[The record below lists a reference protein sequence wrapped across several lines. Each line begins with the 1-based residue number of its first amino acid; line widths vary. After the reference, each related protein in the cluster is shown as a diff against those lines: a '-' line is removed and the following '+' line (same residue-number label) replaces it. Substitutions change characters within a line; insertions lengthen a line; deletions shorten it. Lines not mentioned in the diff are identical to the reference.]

1 MTPVSIRRMEHH
13 GVGRIRLSDRVEH
26 DEAQR
31 IAEAFVAARR
41 EARPLPAYPGAL
53 PASLAEAY
61 RVQDRALA
69 LAGAPVGGWKV
80 GRILPPL
87 SEAVGS
93 DRLAGPI
100 FAHGIFLGG
109 GTSVAM
115 PVFAGGFGAAEAEF
129 LLRVGEAPPAGKT
142 SFSLDEAA
150 ALIDAVHLGIEIAS
164 SPLAAINDLGP
175 AVTISDFGNNNGLV
189 IGGPIAG
196 WRSFAFADWPVSLL
210 VDGVEAGSGQ
220 ASAMPDGPLGAARF
234 LFELLGSRGIAVA
247 PGQWISSGAVTGV
260 HPVAPGAFVE
270 AVFDGTHKVS
280 CTIEAA
286 THRESGD
293 EGWTEHRLRP

>member
-1 MTPVSIRRMEHH
+1 MGS
-13 GVGRIRLSDRVEH
+13 GRIWLDDGAEH

-53 PASLAEAY
+53 PASLDAAY
-61 RVQDRALA
+61 RVQDRALT
-69 LAGAPVGGWKV
+69 LSAGPVGGWKV
-80 GRILPPL
+80 GRIMSPIA
-87 SEAVGS
+87 EDVGS

-100 FAHGIFLGG
+100 FSHNIVHAGHEP
-109 GTSVAM
+109 VAM
-115 PVFAGGFGAAEAEF
+115 AVFEGGFGAAEAEF
-129 LLRVGEAPPAGKT
+129 LLRIGKAPPAGKT
-142 SFSLDEAA
+142 AFLLEEAA
-150 ALIDAVHLGIEIAS
+150 GLIDAVYLGIEIAS

-189 IGGPIAG
+189 IGAPIAD
-196 WRSFAFADWPVSLL
+196 WNSFAFAEWPVSLL
-210 VDGVEAGSGQ
+210 VDGAEAGTGR
-220 ASAMPDGPLGAARF
+220 ASVMPDGPLGAARF
-234 LFELLGSRGIAVA
+234 LFELLGRRAIAVA

-270 AVFDGTHKVS
+270 AVFDGTHTVS

-286 THRESGD
+286 TRRDWVPGGTDGRSTG
-293 EGWTEHRLRP
+293 

>member
-1 MTPVSIRRMEHH
+1 MGI
-13 GVGRIRLSDRVEH
+13 GRVRLSDGAEH

-31 IAEAFVAARR
+31 IAAAFVGARR
-41 EARPLPAYPGAL
+41 EARPLPAYPGTL
-53 PASLAEAY
+53 PAGLDEAY
-61 RVQDRALA
+61 RVQDHALA
-69 LAGAPVGGWKV
+69 LASETVGGWKV
-80 GRILPPL
+80 GRIMPPI

-100 FAHGIFLGG
+100 FADTIFHAGDAPL
-109 GTSVAM
+109 AM
-115 PVFAGGFGAAEAEF
+115 TMFDGGFGAAEAEF
-129 LLRVGEAPPAGKT
+129 LLRVGEAPPVGKT
-142 SFSLDEAA
+142 AFSLEEAA
-150 ALIDAVHLGIEIAS
+150 ALIDAVHVGIEIAS

-189 IGGPIAG
+189 IGAPIAD
-196 WRSFAFADWPVSLL
+196 WRSFAFADRPVSLL
-210 VDGVEAGSGQ
+210 VNGVEAGTGR

-234 LFELLGSRGIAVA
+234 LFELLGRRGIAVT

-270 AVFDGTHKVS
+270 AVFDGTHTVS

-286 THRESGD
+286 TRRDWVPGGTHGRSTG
-293 EGWTEHRLRP
+293 

>member
-1 MTPVSIRRMEHH
+1 MHH
-13 GVGRIRLSDRVEH
+13 AGLGRGRLNDGDH
-26 DEAQR
+26 DDEARR
-31 IAEAFVAARR
+31 IANAFVAARR
-41 EARPLPAYPGAL
+41 EARPLSSYPGAL
-53 PASLAEAY
+53 PRSLDEAY

-69 LAGAPVGGWKV
+69 LGAGAIGGWKV
-80 GRILPPL
+80 GRIMPPA
-87 SEAVGS
+87 SGTVGS

-100 FAHGIFLGG
+100 FADSILLSRAGEKP
-109 GTSVAM
+109 VAM
-115 PVFAGGFGAAEAEF
+115 SVFEGGFGAAEAEF
-129 LLRVGEAPPAGKT
+129 LLRVGAAPPSGKT
-142 SFSLDEAA
+142 EFSLDDAA

-164 SPLAAINDLGP
+164 SPLASINDLGP

-189 IGGPIAG
+189 VGEPIPDWRSLAFAG
-196 WRSFAFADWPVSLL
+196 WRVSLM

-234 LFELLGSRGIAVA
+234 LFELLGRRGIAVA

-270 AVFDGTHKVS
+270 AVFDGTHRVS

-286 THRESGD
+286 TAKEDDRGELKDGRSTG
-293 EGWTEHRLRP
+293 

>member
-1 MTPVSIRRMEHH
+1 M
-13 GVGRIRLSDRVEH
+13 SDRAEQ
-26 DEAQR
+26 DQAQR
-31 IAEAFVAARR
+31 TAEAFVAARR
-41 EARPLPAYPGAL
+41 EARALPAYPGAL

-61 RVQDRALA
+61 RVQDHALA
-69 LAGAPVGGWKV
+69 LSAKTVGGWKV
-80 GRILPPL
+80 GRILPPVA
-87 SEAVGS
+87 EAVGS

-100 FAHGIFLGG
+100 FADSILHAGEAPLAM
-109 GTSVAM
+109 SV
-115 PVFAGGFGAAEAEF
+115 FDGGFGAAEAEF
-129 LLRVGEAPPAGKT
+129 LLRVGDAPPTGQTA
-142 SFSLDEAA
+142 FSLDEAA

-189 IGGPIAG
+189 IGAPIAD
-196 WRSFAFADWPVSLL
+196 WRTFAFAEWPVSVL
-210 VDGVEAGSGQ
+210 VDGVEAGKGR

-234 LFELLGSRGIAVA
+234 LFELLGRRGIGIT

-286 THRESGD
+286 TRRDMDSGRD
-293 EGWTEHRLRP
+293 AWTEYRLRP

>member
-1 MTPVSIRRMEHH
+1 MN
-13 GVGRIRLSDRVEH
+13 GRVEQ

-53 PASLAEAY
+53 PASLDDAY
-61 RVQDRALA
+61 LVQDRALA
-69 LAGAPVGGWKV
+69 LGSGAIGGWKV
-80 GRILPPL
+80 GRILPPT
-87 SEAVGS
+87 SDAVGS

-100 FAHGIFLGG
+100 FADTIFQADRNP
-109 GTSVAM
+109 VAM
-115 PVFAGGFGAAEAEF
+115 TVFEGGFGAAEAEF
-129 LLRVGEAPPAGKT
+129 LLQVGKAPPAGKT
-142 SFSLDEAA
+142 DFTLQEAA
-150 ALIDAVHLGIEIAS
+150 ALIGAVHLGIEIAS

-189 IGGPIAG
+189 IGGPIAD

-210 VDGVEAGSGQ
+210 VDGTEAGSGR

-234 LFELLGSRGIAVA
+234 LFELLGRRGIPVT

-286 THRESGD
+286 TQGTDTGRD
-293 EGWTEHRLRP
+293 AWTEHRVKP

>member
-1 MTPVSIRRMEHH
+1 MD
-13 GVGRIRLSDRVEH
+13 DRAEN

-31 IAEAFVAARR
+31 IADAFVAARR

-53 PASLAEAY
+53 PRSLADAY
-61 RVQDRALA
+61 RVQDRALT
-69 LAGAPVGGWKV
+69 LGAGAIGGWKV
-80 GRILPPL
+80 GRIMPPT
-87 SEAVGS
+87 SETVGS

-100 FAHGIFLGG
+100 FADSIFR
-109 GTSVAM
+109 AAEK
-115 PVFAGGFGAAEAEF
+115 PVSMAVFEGGFGAAEAEF
-129 LLRVGEAPPAGKT
+129 LLRVGEAPQAGKT
-142 SFSLDEAA
+142 TFSLDEAA

-189 IGGPIAG
+189 IGEPIVG
-196 WRSFAFADWPVSLL
+196 WHSFAFADWRVSLV
-210 VDGVEAGSGQ
+210 VDGLEAGRGR

-234 LFELLGSRGIAVA
+234 LFELLGRRGIGLT

-260 HPVAPGAFVE
+260 HPVVPGALVE
-270 AVFDGTHKVS
+270 AIFDGTHTVS

-286 THRESGD
+286 IGRED
-293 EGWTEHRLRP
+293 ELGGVKDGRSTG

>member
-1 MTPVSIRRMEHH
+1 M
-13 GVGRIRLSDRVEH
+13 SDRAEH

-53 PASLAEAY
+53 PASLDEAY
-61 RVQDRALA
+61 RVQDRALV
-69 LAGAPVGGWKV
+69 LDSGTIGGWKV
-80 GRILPPL
+80 GRIMPPL
-87 SEAVGS
+87 SDSVGS

-100 FAHGIFLGG
+100 FADSIHDAGAQP
-109 GTSVAM
+109 VAM
-115 PVFAGGFGAAEAEF
+115 PVFEGGFGAAEAEF
-129 LLRVGEAPPAGKT
+129 LLRIGEAPPAGKAE
-142 SFSLDEAA
+142 FSLEEAA
-150 ALIDAVHLGIEIAS
+150 ALIGAVHLGIEIAS

-189 IGGPIAG
+189 IGAPIAD
-196 WRSFAFADWPVSLL
+196 WHSFAFADWPVSLL
-210 VDGVEAGSGQ
+210 VDGIEAGSGH

-234 LFELLGSRGIAVA
+234 LFELLGRRGIALA

-270 AVFDGTHKVS
+270 AIFDGTHKVS

-286 THRESGD
+286 THREPGD
-293 EGWTEHRLRP
+293 EAWTEHRLRP

>member
-1 MTPVSIRRMEHH
+1 
-13 GVGRIRLSDRVEH
+13 LDDRAEH

-31 IAEAFVAARR
+31 IAEAFVAARL
-41 EARPLPAYPGAL
+41 EARPLAAYPGAL
-53 PASLAEAY
+53 PASLDEAY

-69 LAGAPVGGWKV
+69 LTAEPVGGWKV
-80 GRILPPL
+80 GRIMPPL
-87 SEAVGS
+87 SDAVGS

-100 FAHGIFLGG
+100 FADSIFLANDGPVPM
-109 GTSVAM
+109 T
-115 PVFAGGFGAAEAEF
+115 VFAGGFGAAEAEF
-129 LLRVGEAPPAGKT
+129 LLRVGNAPPAGKT
-142 SFSLDEAA
+142 AFSLDEAA

-175 AVTISDFGNNNGLV
+175 AVTISDFGNNTGLV
-189 IGGPIAG
+189 VGAPIAD
-196 WRSFAFADWPVSLL
+196 WRSSSFAEWPVSLR
-210 VDGVEAGSGQ
+210 VDGIEAGTGR

-234 LFELLGSRGIAVA
+234 LFELLGRRGIAVT

-280 CTIEAA
+280 CTIDAA
-286 THRESGD
+286 TSRERRG
-293 EGWTEHRLRP
+293 EAWTEHGPRP

>member
-1 MTPVSIRRMEHH
+1 
-13 GVGRIRLSDRVEH
+13 LSDRVEH

-53 PASLAEAY
+53 PTSLAEAY

-69 LAGAPVGGWKV
+69 LTAEPVGGWKV
-80 GRILPPL
+80 GRIMPPL
-87 SEAVGS
+87 SDAVGS

-100 FAHGIFLGG
+100 FAGSIFH
-109 GTSVAM
+109 TSEAPAAM

-129 LLRVGEAPPAGKT
+129 LLRVGEAPPAGKAT
-142 SFSLDEAA
+142 FSLDEAA
-150 ALIDAVHLGIEIAS
+150 ALIEAVHLGIEIAS

-189 IGGPIAG
+189 IGAPITD
-196 WRSFAFADWPVSLL
+196 WRSSGFADWPVSLRI
-210 VDGVEAGSGQ
+210 DGVEAGSGR
-220 ASAMPDGPLGAARF
+220 AAAMPDGPLGAARF
-234 LFELLGSRGIAVA
+234 LLERLGRRGIAVV

-260 HPVAPGAFVE
+260 HPVAPGALVE

-286 THRESGD
+286 TRRELGD
-293 EGWTEHRLRP
+293 DAWTEHRLRP

>member
-1 MTPVSIRRMEHH
+1 M
-13 GVGRIRLSDRVEH
+13 SDRVE
-26 DEAQR
+26 DNEAQR

-41 EARPLPAYPGAL
+41 EARPLPTYPGAL
-53 PASLAEAY
+53 PVSLDAAY
-61 RVQDRALA
+61 RVQDHALA
-69 LAGAPVGGWKV
+69 LGNGTIGGWKV
-80 GRILPPL
+80 GRIMPPL
-87 SEAVGS
+87 SETVGS

-100 FAHGIFLGG
+100 FADSIFAAGDEPV
-109 GTSVAM
+109 SM

-129 LLRVGEAPPAGKT
+129 LLQVGEAPPVGKT
-142 SFSLDEAA
+142 AFSLDEAA
-150 ALIDAVHLGIEIAS
+150 ALIGSVHLGIEIAS

-189 IGGPIAG
+189 IGAPIADWHG
-196 WRSFAFADWPVSLL
+196 FAFADWPVRVL
-210 VDGVEAGSGQ
+210 VDGAEAGAGR

-234 LFELLGSRGIAVA
+234 LFELLGRRGIALA
-247 PGQWISSGAVTGV
+247 PGAWISSGAVTGV

-286 THRESGD
+286 THREPGD
-293 EGWTEHRLRP
+293 EAWTEHRLKP

>member
-1 MTPVSIRRMEHH
+1 
-13 GVGRIRLSDRVEH
+13 LNDRAEH

-53 PASLAEAY
+53 PASLDEAY

-69 LAGAPVGGWKV
+69 FDRGAIGGWKV
-80 GRILPPL
+80 GRILPPI

-100 FAHGIFLGG
+100 FADSIFRAHGD
-109 GTSVAM
+109 
-115 PVFAGGFGAAEAEF
+115 PVPMTVFEGGFGAAEAEF
-129 LLRVGEAPPAGKT
+129 LLRVGKAPRAGQT
-142 SFSLDEAA
+142 AFSLDEAA

-164 SPLAAINDLGP
+164 SPFAAINDLGP

-189 IGGPIAG
+189 IGGPIAD
-196 WRSFAFADWPVSLL
+196 WFAFADWPVSLL
-210 VDGVEAGSGQ
+210 IDGVEAGTGR
-220 ASAMPDGPLGAARF
+220 ASTMPDGPLGAARF
-234 LFELLGSRGIAVA
+234 LFELLGRRGIAIA

-286 THRESGD
+286 TPRERMAGD
-293 EGWTEHRLRP
+293 EAWTEHRLKP

>member
-1 MTPVSIRRMEHH
+1 M
-13 GVGRIRLSDRVEH
+13 SDRVEH

-31 IAEAFVAARR
+31 IAEVFVAARR
-41 EARPLPAYPGAL
+41 AGRALPAYPGAL
-53 PASLAEAY
+53 PASLDEAY
-61 RVQDRALA
+61 RVQDRALG
-69 LAGAPVGGWKV
+69 LATGTVGGWKV

-87 SEAVGS
+87 SETVGC

-100 FAHGIFLGG
+100 FADSIVHAAENE
-109 GTSVAM
+109 VAM
-115 PVFAGGFGAAEAEF
+115 SVFAGGFGAAEAEF
-129 LLRVGEAPPAGKT
+129 LLRVGAPPPAGQT
-142 SFSLDEAA
+142 EFTLDEAA

-189 IGGPIAG
+189 IGAPIADWHSSG
-196 WRSFAFADWPVSLL
+196 FADWPVRLL
-210 VDGVEAGSGQ
+210 VDGTVAGTGL

-234 LFELLGSRGIAVA
+234 LFSLLGRRGIAVA

-286 THRESGD
+286 TRRDDGYREV
-293 EGWTEHRLRP
+293 EHGRNTG

>member
-1 MTPVSIRRMEHH
+1 MN
-13 GVGRIRLSDRVEH
+13 DRVEQ

-41 EARPLPAYPGAL
+41 EARPLSSYPGAL
-53 PASLAEAY
+53 PTTLDQAY
-61 RVQDRALA
+61 RVQDCALA
-69 LAGAPVGGWKV
+69 LGAGAIGGWKV
-80 GRILPPL
+80 GRILSPT
-87 SEAVGS
+87 SEEVGS

-100 FAHGIFLGG
+100 FADSILLAGEG
-109 GTSVAM
+109 
-115 PVFAGGFGAAEAEF
+115 PVIMGVFEGGFGAAEAEF
-129 LLRVGEAPPAGKT
+129 LLQVGKAPMAGQT
-142 SFSLDEAA
+142 EFSLDEAA
-150 ALIDAVHLGIEIAS
+150 ALIGAAHFGIEIAS

-189 IGGPIAG
+189 IGDPIPN

-210 VDGVEAGSGQ
+210 VDGVEAGAGK

-234 LFELLGSRGIAVA
+234 LFELLGRRGISVA
-247 PGQWISSGAVTGV
+247 RGQWISSGAVTGV

-286 THRESGD
+286 TQGTDTGREA
-293 EGWTEHRLRP
+293 WTEHRVKP

>member
-1 MTPVSIRRMEHH
+1 
-13 GVGRIRLSDRVEH
+13 LDDRAEH

-31 IAEAFVAARR
+31 IAEAFVAARL
-41 EARPLPAYPGAL
+41 EARPLAAYPGAL
-53 PASLAEAY
+53 PASLDEAY

-69 LAGAPVGGWKV
+69 LGAGPVGGWKV
-80 GRILPPL
+80 GRIMPPV
-87 SEAVGS
+87 SEGVGS

-100 FAHGIFLGG
+100 FADSIFLANDGPVPM
-109 GTSVAM
+109 T
-115 PVFAGGFGAAEAEF
+115 VFAGGFGAAEAEF
-129 LLRVGEAPPAGKT
+129 LLRVGNAPPAGKT
-142 SFSLDEAA
+142 AFSLDEAA

-189 IGGPIAG
+189 VGAPIAD
-196 WRSFAFADWPVSLL
+196 WRSSSFAEWPVSLR
-210 VDGVEAGSGQ
+210 VDGIEAGTGR

-234 LFELLGSRGIAVA
+234 LFELLGRRGIAVT

-280 CTIEAA
+280 CTIDAA
-286 THRESGD
+286 TSRERRG
-293 EGWTEHRLRP
+293 EAWTEHGPRP

>member
-1 MTPVSIRRMEHH
+1 MGSGE
-13 GVGRIRLSDRVEH
+13 IRLSERAEL

-31 IAEAFVAARR
+31 IADAFVAARR
-41 EARPLPAYPGAL
+41 EARPLLAYPGLL
-53 PASLAEAY
+53 PRSLDEAY

-69 LAGAPVGGWKV
+69 LDAGAVGGWKV
-80 GRILPPL
+80 GRIMPPT
-87 SEAVGS
+87 SETFGS

-100 FAHGIFLGG
+100 FADNIFRAAEKP
-109 GTSVAM
+109 VAM
-115 PVFAGGFGAAEAEF
+115 AVFEGGFGAAEAEF

-142 SFSLDEAA
+142 EFSLDEAV

-189 IGGPIAG
+189 VGEPITG
-196 WRSFAFADWPVSLL
+196 WRSFAFAEWPVSLR
-210 VDGVEAGSGQ
+210 VGGIEAGTGR

-234 LFELLGSRGIAVA
+234 LFALLGRRGIGVT

-260 HPVAPGAFVE
+260 HPVAPGALVE
-270 AVFDGTHKVS
+270 AIFDGTHTVS
-280 CTIEAA
+280 CTIDAA
-286 THRESGD
+286 IAREDADGGVKDGRSTG
-293 EGWTEHRLRP
+293 

>member
-1 MTPVSIRRMEHH
+1 M
-13 GVGRIRLSDRVEH
+13 SDRAEH

-41 EARPLPAYPGAL
+41 EARPLLAYPGTL
-53 PASLAEAY
+53 PASLADAY

-69 LAGAPVGGWKV
+69 LGTGVVGGWKV
-80 GRILPPL
+80 GRIMPPTA
-87 SEAVGS
+87 ETVGS

-100 FAHGIFLGG
+100 FADAIFRTGDG
-109 GTSVAM
+109 QVPMT
-115 PVFAGGFGAAEAEF
+115 VFAGGFGAAEAEF

-142 SFSLDEAA
+142 TFSLDEAV

-164 SPLAAINDLGP
+164 SPLATINDLGP

-189 IGGPIAG
+189 VGAPIPE
-196 WRSFAFADWPVSLL
+196 WRSGAFADWPVSLL
-210 VDGVEAGSGQ
+210 VDGIEAGTGR

-234 LFELLGSRGIAVA
+234 LFELLGRRGIAVA

-286 THRESGD
+286 TRRERRG
-293 EGWTEHRLRP
+293 EAWTEHGSRP

>member
-1 MTPVSIRRMEHH
+1 M
-13 GVGRIRLSDRVEH
+13 SDRAEH

-31 IAEAFVAARR
+31 IADAFVAARR
-41 EARPLPAYPGAL
+41 EARPLLDYPGAL
-53 PASLAEAY
+53 PRSLDEAY

-69 LAGAPVGGWKV
+69 LDTGAIGGWKV
-80 GRILPPL
+80 GRIMPPT

-100 FAHGIFLGG
+100 FAESILRAGEK
-109 GTSVAM
+109 
-115 PVFAGGFGAAEAEF
+115 PVSMTVFEGGFGAAEAEF
-129 LLRVGEAPPAGKT
+129 LLRVGHAPPPGT
-142 SFSLDEAA
+142 TEFSLHEAA
-150 ALIDAVHLGIEIAS
+150 ALIDSVHLGIEIAS

-189 IGGPIAG
+189 IGEAIAD
-196 WRSFAFADWPVSLL
+196 WRSFAFAEWPVSLR
-210 VDGVEAGSGQ
+210 VDGVEAGSGC

-234 LFELLGSRGIAVA
+234 LFELLGRRGIAVT

-270 AVFDGTHKVS
+270 AVFDGTRTVS

-286 THRESGD
+286 VGKEDGRGD
-293 EGWTEHRLRP
+293 VKHGRSTG